1 MFETVNGFS
10 NGFEGWGGED
20 DDFWLN
26 RLSSFSKGQMLR
38 YKYPISKYTMLH
50 HTKAK
55 PSESRFDQ
63 IEKGRLKG
71 DNDDLDEEGLS
82 TTEYKL
88 ISSEQRD
95 LYTHLLVAI

>member
-1 MFETVNGFS
+1 
-10 NGFEGWGGED
+10 
-20 DDFWLN
+20 
-26 RLSSFSKGQMLR
+26 
-38 YKYPISKYTMLH
+38 MLH